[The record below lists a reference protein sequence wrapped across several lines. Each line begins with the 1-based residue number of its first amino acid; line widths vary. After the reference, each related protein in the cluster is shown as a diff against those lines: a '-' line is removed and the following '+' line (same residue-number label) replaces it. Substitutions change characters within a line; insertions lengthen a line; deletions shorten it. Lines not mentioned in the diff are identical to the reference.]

1 MAIITAGILKL
12 WRRRVVEVVG
22 IGALNIDKLYLVERI
37 GAAGEEI
44 GVYSVSE
51 QPGGSAANTIAA
63 LARLGIKTGFIGR
76 IGDDADGA
84 YLRSEVVKEGVDT
97 QGIEVARGRT
107 GSAIVLVDPGGERS
121 MYVHPGVNDALSVTS
136 ENISYVKN
144 AKYLHLSSFVS
155 ETVIDV
161 QREILDRSR
170 AEISFAPGMLYV
182 RRGLDALRGIISNA
196 RVVFLNRDEVEMLT
210 GSGYR
215 KGAGGLNEIGAEIVV
230 VTLGGDGC
238 YIRTPD
244 TEVSIPGLAAR
255 VVDTTGAGDAFC
267 AGFLYGLLADE
278 SLGMCG
284 RLGNFVASKCI
295 EVVGAREGLPRV
307 SEIVEDQN

>member
-1 MAIITAGILKL
+1 MVEII
-12 WRRRVVEVVG
+12 G

-37 GAAGEEI
+37 GTAGEEI
-44 GVYSVSE
+44 GINSASE

-76 IGDDADGA
+76 VGGDADGA
-84 YLRSEVVKEGVDT
+84 YLRSEMAKEGVDT

-121 MYVHPGVNDALSVTS
+121 MYVHPGVNDALSLTP
-136 ENISYVKN
+136 ENLSYVKS
-144 AKYLHLSSFVS
+144 AKYLHLSSFVG
-155 ETVIDV
+155 ETVIGV
-161 QREILDRSR
+161 QREILDRSK

-182 RRGLDALRGIISNA
+182 RRGVDTLSGIISKTRA
-196 RVVFLNRDEVEMLT
+196 VFLNRDEIEMLT

-215 KGAGGLNEIGAEIVV
+215 EGAGELNEIGAEIVV

-238 YIRTPD
+238 YIRTSD
-244 TEVSIPGLAAR
+244 AEVSIPGLAAR

-267 AGFLYGLLADE
+267 AGFLYGLLNDE
-278 SLGMCG
+278 PLGMCG
-284 RLGNFVASKCI
+284 RLGNFVAAKCI
-295 EVVGAREGLPRV
+295 EAVGAREGLPRKI
-307 SEIVEDQN
+307 EIAEDQN

>member
-1 MAIITAGILKL
+1 MVEII
-12 WRRRVVEVVG
+12 G

-44 GVYSVSE
+44 KVYSVSE

-76 IGDDADGA
+76 VGDDADGA
-84 YLRSEVVKEGVDT
+84 YLRSEMAKEGVDT

-121 MYVHPGVNDALSVTS
+121 MYVYPGVNDALSLTP
-136 ENISYVKN
+136 ENLSCVN
-144 AKYLHLSSFVS
+144 SARYLHLSSFVG
-155 ETVIDV
+155 ETIIDV
-161 QREILDRSR
+161 QREILDRSK
-170 AEISFAPGMLYV
+170 AKISFAPGMLYAM
-182 RRGLDALRGIISNA
+182 RGLDALSEIVSNA
-196 RVVFLNRDEVEMLT
+196 KVVFLNRDEIEILT

-215 KGAGGLNEIGAEIVV
+215 EGAGAFNEIGAEIVV

-238 YIRTPD
+238 YIRTSD
-244 TEVSIPGLAAR
+244 AEVSIPGLAAR

-267 AGFLYGLLADE
+267 SGFLYGLLMDE
-278 SLGMCG
+278 PLSVCG
-284 RLGNFVASKCI
+284 RFGNFVAAKCI
-295 EVVGAREGLPRV
+295 GAVGAREGLPRKI
-307 SEIVEDQN
+307 EIV

>member
-1 MAIITAGILKL
+1 MVEII
-12 WRRRVVEVVG
+12 G

-44 GVYSVSE
+44 GIDSASE

-76 IGDDADGA
+76 VGDDADGA
-84 YLRSEVVKEGVDT
+84 YLRSEMAKEGVDT

-121 MYVHPGVNDALSVTS
+121 MYVHPGVNDALSFTLG
-136 ENISYVKN
+136 NLSYVKS
-144 AKYLHLSSFVS
+144 ARCLHLSSFVD
-155 ETVIDV
+155 ETIIDV
-161 QREILDRSR
+161 QSEILDRSK
-170 AEISFAPGMLYV
+170 AEISFAPGMLYA
-182 RRGLDALRGIISNA
+182 RRGLDALRGTISKT
-196 RVVFLNRDEVEMLT
+196 RVVFLNRDEIEMLT

-215 KGAGGLNEIGAEIVV
+215 EGAGELNEVGAEIVA

-238 YIRTPD
+238 YIRTSD
-244 TEVSIPGLAAR
+244 AEVSVLSFAAR

-267 AGFLYGLLADE
+267 AGFLYGLLNDE
-278 SLGMCG
+278 PLGVCG
-284 RLGNFVASKCI
+284 RLGNFVAAKCI
-295 EVVGAREGLPRV
+295 EAVGAREGLPRKI
-307 SEIVEDQN
+307 EIAEG